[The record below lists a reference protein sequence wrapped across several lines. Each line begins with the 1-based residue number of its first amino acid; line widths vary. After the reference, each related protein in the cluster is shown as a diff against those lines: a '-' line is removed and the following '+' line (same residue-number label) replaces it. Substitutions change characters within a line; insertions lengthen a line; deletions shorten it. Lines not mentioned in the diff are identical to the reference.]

1 MLLSWL
7 IFILVWTK
15 VLLSKSV
22 SASLNQS
29 KFTAR
34 IVRIYGRHHAN
45 SDEFGKY
52 IRYNVLDTG
61 FYALL
66 VPGSVF
72 NQHELD

>member
-1 MLLSWL
+1 
-7 IFILVWTK
+7 VWAK

-29 KFTAR
+29 KLTAR
-34 IVRIYGRHHAN
+34 IVRIDGRHHAE

-52 IRYNVLDTG
+52 IGYNMFDTG

-66 VPGSVF
+66 VPSSVL
-72 NQHELD
+72 NQ